1 MELIYG
7 NTTQEVQEIDILQN
21 MSQELANSI
30 ATGPQDAFFAS
41 LDRFNDELRYQG
53 LDSIDVTGKWNWK
66 PGTYNVIKETV
77 QRKLQMHK
85 KCKGI
90 YHFLQRTKD
99 YSNYMSFILSQAEE
113 MERLKWELKRLGVE
127 RNVNIEEFQEKANI
141 FTNTVKEQCDL
152 AYDASDGKV
161 DIHPYFQIT
170 NNARNSD
177 IFFEICIRNT
187 IIDVYD
193 GRENSKCIQ
202 RIDSGD
208 SYIRIIARVSFR
220 HLINK
225 ISRDIMYSGCFVS
238 DSPLRHP
245 YISTNHYNSNGTYGT
260 VCLDKYRDDV
270 NNSFKTINFLKLQ
283 HNLLSWAQYYH
294 TQYSNPYN
302 NIKYFHIG
310 MPMEFSTEYE
320 ATVSNIVQDCTARL
334 SPIYKI
340 YESEE
345 NCNSLTKTCESIEC
359 CFMIS
364 CKLYGN
370 ALNVLECDEDTHYQY
385 ESIIGWLA
393 ERLEAKDDHFNYD
406 LKDTI
411 DEYLNIGNNAHNRKS
426 LSETLYSYI
435 HNIKLLNMPPNEF
448 NYLLSDWG
456 YWLTD
461 KAVEKLDESNEEGI
475 KEQMKAW
482 ATSPGRR

>member
-21 MSQELANSI
+21 MSQKLANSI

-99 YSNYMSFILSQAEE
+99 YSNYMSYILTQAAE
-113 MERLKWELKRLGVE
+113 MERLKRELKDLGVQ
-127 RNVNIEEFQEKANI
+127 RNVNIEEFQEKANV

-152 AYDASDGKV
+152 AYDASGGRV
-161 DIHPYFQIT
+161 DIHPYFQI
-170 NNARNSD
+170 NNNTRNSEL
-177 IFFEICIRNT
+177 FFEICIRDLV
-187 IIDVYD
+187 IDVYD

-208 SYIRIIARVSFR
+208 SYIRIIARASFR
-220 HLINK
+220 HLINDMK
-225 ISRDIMYSGCFVS
+225 RDIQFTGMFIS
-238 DSPLRHP
+238 DLPLRHP
-245 YISTNHYNSNGTYGT
+245 YISTNHYNSSQNGSYGT

-270 NNSFKTINFLKLQ
+270 YANFRTINFVNLQ

-310 MPMEFSTEYE
+310 MPGEFSNEYG
-320 ATVSNIVQDCTARL
+320 ATVSNIVQDCTSRL
-334 SPIYKI
+334 SPVYKI
-340 YESEE
+340 WEGSE
-345 NCNSLTKTCESIEC
+345 NCKNLTKACESINC
-359 CFMIS
+359 VLMIS
-364 CKLYGN
+364 CSLYNN
-370 ALNVLECDEDTHYQY
+370 ARNVLECDTNTHYQY

-393 ERLEAKDDHFNYD
+393 ERLEAKDNHSNYD

-411 DEYLNIGNNAHNRKS
+411 DDYLSLGHSNTKS
-426 LSETLYSYI
+426 LSELLNNYI
-435 HNIKLLNMPPNEF
+435 HNAKLANIQVHEF
-448 NYLLSDWG
+448 TSILLDWG

-461 KAVEKLDESNEEGI
+461 KDVEKLDESNEEGI